1 MSIEPDDLLLAIFTD
16 LGEPM
21 TNDHFVSTRAKD
33 VEDITHVVEQ
43 NVLFRTVVG
52 SSSGEIVLQK
62 ESDEDVDA
70 ERQNVDRIKLVIDIK
85 ILPSSLSKPENYDTN
100 HHNCATDDVWG
111 TEETFHFF
119 RASAMYPL
127 ISSIKYG
134 SSSDLN
140 VTTLKLS
147 AASNSR
153 AKPPNVASR
162 NEVAYPS
169 VPSKSTISVLP
180 SFTACA

>member
-1 MSIEPDDLLLAIFTD
+1 
-16 LGEPM
+16 M
-21 TNDHFVSTRAKD
+21 TNHHFVSTRAKD

-52 SSSGEIVLQK
+52 SSSGEVVLQK
-62 ESDEDVDA
+62 ESDEDVDT
-70 ERQNVDRIKLVIDIK
+70 ERQNVDRIKLVIDRK
-85 ILPSSLSKPENYDTN
+85 IWPASLGKPENHDTN
-100 HHNCATDDVWG
+100 HQNCATDDVG
-111 TEETFHFF
+111 RTEETFHFF

-127 ISSIKYG
+127 ISSIRNG

-140 VTTLKLS
+140 VITLKIS

-169 VPSKSTISVLP
+169 VPAKSTISVLP
-180 SFTACA
+180 SFSA